1 MIVKLRGVI
10 DIGSNSA
17 LLLIASLESGQLK
30 NEKGLVINPK
40 WLPRLQRVEVL
51 QLGADLTDENK
62 IIRLESLALLESKM
76 ISFRESLDNCGAELV
91 DVVMTEAV
99 RRAENSLEVLWTAE
113 RILRFTPRVIT
124 GEEEAE
130 LTWESVCKFYELD
143 EVLTLDIGGGSVEL
157 SDGESQVSWPIG
169 VIRLVEKFGFT
180 PDGSLKQFL
189 GEELGKIN
197 FDCWKDKKLY
207 VTGGTAVALAM
218 MILNSR
224 DFDDSRLEG
233 LEVTRQD
240 LENQLFRLRDI
251 SVPMRD
257 SLPGLQEGRG
267 KLIQGGMITL
277 EYILERLGL
286 ESFFV
291 SILGVRYGAL
301 VKKDDVNLMS

>member
-1 MIVKLRGVI
+1 VSAKLRGVI

-17 LLLIASLESGQLK
+17 LLLIASLESGGLE
-30 NEKGLVINPK
+30 NEEGLMVKSK

-51 QLGADLTDENK
+51 QLGVDLTDDNK
-62 IIRLESLALLESKM
+62 IIRSESLALLESKM

-91 DVVMTEAV
+91 DVIMTEAV

-113 RILRFTPRVIT
+113 RVLRYSPRVIT

-130 LTWESVCKFYELD
+130 LTWKSVCKFYELD
-143 EVLTLDIGGGSVEL
+143 DVLTLDIGAGSVEL

-169 VIRLVEKFGFT
+169 VIRMVEKFGFT

-189 GEELGKIN
+189 DNQLAKIN
-197 FDCWKDKKLY
+197 FDCWKDKQLY
-207 VTGGTAVALAM
+207 VTGGTAVALGM
-218 MILNSR
+218 MILNTH
-224 DFDDSRLEG
+224 DFDDSDLEG
-233 LEVTRQD
+233 LVVSKQD
-240 LENQLFRLRDI
+240 LENHLFRLRDI

-267 KLIQGGMITL
+267 KLIQAGMMTL

-291 SILGVRYGAL
+291 SSLGVRYGAL
-301 VKKDDVNLMS
+301 VKKDDI

>member
-1 MIVKLRGVI
+1 MNTKLRGVI

-17 LLLIASLESGQLK
+17 LLLVAGLEESVESDNSK
-30 NEKGLVINPK
+30 WIPK
-40 WLPRLQRVEVL
+40 LQRVEVL
-51 QLGADLTDENK
+51 RLGADLIDDNK
-62 IIRLESLALLESKM
+62 IIRSESLALLEDKM
-76 ISFRESLDNCGAELV
+76 ISFRETLDNCGADLV

-113 RILRFTPRVIT
+113 RVLRCSPRVIT

-130 LTWESVCKFYELD
+130 LTWNSVCKYYELD
-143 EVLTLDIGGGSVEL
+143 EVLTLDIGAGSVEL

-169 VIRLVEKFGFT
+169 VIRMVEKFGYT

-189 GEELGKIN
+189 DDELAKIN

-207 VTGGTAVALAM
+207 VTGGTAVALGM
-218 MILNSR
+218 MILNST
-224 DFDDSRLEG
+224 DYDDSRLEG
-233 LEVTRQD
+233 LEVDRRD

-267 KLIQGGMITL
+267 KLIQAGMMTL
-277 EYILERLGL
+277 EYILDRLGL
-286 ESFFV
+286 EVFSV
-291 SILGVRYGAL
+291 SSLGVRYGAL
-301 VKKDDVNLMS
+301 VKKDEVE

>member
-1 MIVKLRGVI
+1 MNTKLRGVI

-17 LLLIASLESGQLK
+17 LLLIAGLEESIESDDSK
-30 NEKGLVINPK
+30 WIPK
-40 WLPRLQRVEVL
+40 LQRVEVL
-51 QLGADLTDENK
+51 RLGADLTDDNK
-62 IIRLESLALLESKM
+62 IIRSESLALLEDKM
-76 ISFRESLDNCGAELV
+76 ISFRETLDNCGADLV

-113 RILRFTPRVIT
+113 RVLRCSPRVIT

-130 LTWESVCKFYELD
+130 LTWNSVCKYYGLD
-143 EVLTLDIGGGSVEL
+143 EVLTLDIGAGSVEL

-169 VIRLVEKFGFT
+169 VIRMVEKFGYT

-189 GEELGKIN
+189 DDELAKIN

-207 VTGGTAVALAM
+207 VTGGTAVALGM
-218 MILNSR
+218 MILNST
-224 DFDDSRLEG
+224 DYDDSRLEG
-233 LEVTRQD
+233 LEVGRQD

-267 KLIQGGMITL
+267 KLIQVGMMTL
-277 EYILERLGL
+277 EYILDRLGL
-286 ESFFV
+286 EVFSV
-291 SILGVRYGAL
+291 SSLGVRYGAL
-301 VKKDDVNLMS
+301 VKKDEVE

>member
-1 MIVKLRGVI
+1 MNTKLRGVI

-17 LLLIASLESGQLK
+17 LLLIAGLENSVES
-30 NEKGLVINPK
+30 EKSKWIPK
-40 WLPRLQRVEVL
+40 LQRVEVL
-51 QLGADLTDENK
+51 RLGADLTDDNK
-62 IIRLESLALLESKM
+62 IIRAESLALLEDKM
-76 ISFRESLDNCGAELV
+76 ISFRETLDNCGADLM

-113 RILRFTPRVIT
+113 RVLRCSPRVIT

-130 LTWESVCKFYELD
+130 LTWSSVCKYYELD
-143 EVLTLDIGGGSVEL
+143 EVLTLDIGAGSVEL

-169 VIRLVEKFGFT
+169 VIRMVEKFGYT

-189 GEELGKIN
+189 DDELAKIN

-207 VTGGTAVALAM
+207 VTGGTAVALGM
-218 MILNSR
+218 MILNST
-224 DFDDSRLEG
+224 DFDDSGLEG
-233 LEVTRQD
+233 LEVSRQD

-267 KLIQGGMITL
+267 KLIQAGMMTL
-277 EYILERLGL
+277 EYILNRLGL
-286 ESFFV
+286 EVFSV
-291 SILGVRYGAL
+291 SSLGVRYGAL
-301 VKKDDVNLMS
+301 VKKMRLNKKEKH